1 MVTGMMLLMMT
12 TAKYTHADCNN
23 TSYDDADDGVDLCVA
38 YDGDADISDGSDDVY
53 GADDDDR

>member
-1 MVTGMMLLMMT
+1 MMLLMMT

-38 YDGDADISDGSDDVY
+38 YDGDADLRDGSDDAY

>member
-1 MVTGMMLLMMT
+1 MT
-12 TAKYTHADCNN
+12 TAKYTHARCSN

-38 YDGDADISDGSDDVY
+38 YDGDAGISDGSDDVY